1 MWVNTNVLQITP
13 GSEMRD
19 CGSRTVKTVGLQVNS
34 FYPFVSDVQVKMSA
48 VFALGFTFITCVSG
62 M

>member
-1 MWVNTNVLQITP
+1 MCVKRNVLQITP
-13 GSEMRD
+13 GSEMHD
-19 CGSRTVKTVGLQVNS
+19 CGSRTVKTVGLQVNV

-48 VFALGFTFITCVSG
+48 IFALGFTVIIYVSG